1 MLKKLIMIIF
11 ALSTMLLIF
20 FLGIYPFIKEENVIS
35 IPQICNLKETEGKE
49 ILDSKKIKY
58 EIIYVDG
65 VDNKI
70 QRTVPEANSLIKQS
84 QTITVYVEQ
93 KKSEKIKNMVNMTI
107 DDAKIILDDYLKRYS
122 IQYEIITK
130 SVPDGIND
138 IVLEQNIYDTNL
150 DEISKIVITI
160 SKCEYYITMPNFIG
174 ENYKKA
180 FEFCKENGFLF
191 EGIYVNSILD
201 TDTIIY
207 QETDEGSNLR
217 KNSNNKLL
225 FYIAK

>member
-20 FLGIYPFIKEENVIS
+20 FLGIYPFIKEENVIA

-58 EIIYVDG
+58 EIIYIDG
-65 VDNKI
+65 IDDKI
-70 QRTVPEANSLIKQS
+70 KKTVPEANSLIKQS

-107 DDAKIILDDYLKRYS
+107 DDAKIILDDYLNRYN

-130 SVPDGIND
+130 EVSDGIND
-138 IVLEQNIYDTNL
+138 VVLEQSIYDTNL
-150 DEISKIVITI
+150 DEISKIIITI
-160 SKCEYYITMPNFIG
+160 SKCEYYIIMPNFVG

-180 FEFCKENGFLF
+180 YKFCKENGLLF